1 MRVSYPNCQSERVL
15 IESERFK
22 EKMVGIKMVRIAGI
36 LTAATLALAACSDSG
51 DQGKARLQGLQT
63 VVYAAPDL
71 KRAKDWYSEAL
82 GIEPYFDEAFYVG
95 FNVGGF
101 ELALDPS
108 RPIARPAG
116 SGAIVYW
123 GVDDVEGEL
132 KRLVGLGATL
142 HAPFQ
147 DVGGGVQVGTVLDP
161 FGNALGL
168 IYNPRFEI
176 DD

>member
-1 MRVSYPNCQSERVL
+1 MDTKL
-15 IESERFK
+15 
-22 EKMVGIKMVRIAGI
+22 VRIAV
-36 LTAATLALAACSDSG
+36 LLAVATLALAACSDSG
-51 DQGKARLQGLQT
+51 DHAKARLQGLRT

-108 RPIARPAG
+108 RPIAQPAG

-123 GVDDVEGEL
+123 GVDDVEAEL
-132 KRLVGLGATL
+132 KRLVGLGALL

-147 DVGGGVQVGTVLDP
+147 DVGGGVQVGTILDP

>member
-1 MRVSYPNCQSERVL
+1 MDTRL
-15 IESERFK
+15 
-22 EKMVGIKMVRIAGI
+22 VRIAGI
-36 LTAATLALAACSDSG
+36 LAVATLGLAACSDAG
-51 DQGKARLQGLQT
+51 DQAKAKLQGLRT

-71 KRAKDWYSEAL
+71 KRAKDWYSRAL
-82 GIEPYFDEAFYVG
+82 GIEPYFDEAYYVG

-108 RPIARPAG
+108 RPVTRPAG
-116 SGAIVYW
+116 TGPVAYW

>member
-1 MRVSYPNCQSERVL
+1 MSVNCSSCQDERVFVRSER
-15 IESERFK
+15 SK
-22 EKMVGIKMVRIAGI
+22 EKIVDTRMVRIAAMI
-36 LTAATLALAACSDSG
+36 AVATLALAACSDSG
-51 DQGKARLQGLQT
+51 DRPEARLQGLRT

-132 KRLVGLGATL
+132 KRLVSLGALL

-161 FGNALGL
+161 FGNVLGL
-168 IYNPRFEI
+168 IYNPYFEI

>member
-1 MRVSYPNCQSERVL
+1 MDTKL
-15 IESERFK
+15 
-22 EKMVGIKMVRIAGI
+22 VRIAG
-36 LTAATLALAACSDSG
+36 LLAVATLALAACSDSG
-51 DQGKARLQGLQT
+51 DHAKARLQGLRT

-71 KRAKDWYSEAL
+71 KRAKDWYSEVL

-123 GVDDVEGEL
+123 PG
-132 KRLVGLGATL
+132 
-142 HAPFQ
+142 
-147 DVGGGVQVGTVLDP
+147 
-161 FGNALGL
+161 
-168 IYNPRFEI
+168 
-176 DD
+176 